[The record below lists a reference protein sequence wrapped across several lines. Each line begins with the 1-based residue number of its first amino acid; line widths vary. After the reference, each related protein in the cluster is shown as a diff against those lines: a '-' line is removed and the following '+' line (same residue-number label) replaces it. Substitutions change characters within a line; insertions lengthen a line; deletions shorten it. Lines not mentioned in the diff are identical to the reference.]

1 MRANSARPPGGH
13 KRSRGFTL
21 IEMMVVVV
29 LIGLIATAIV
39 LTPSFLGGRDSE
51 LEKEGDRAYNLLNY
65 VRDKAQLQ
73 THEFGLLCN
82 DTMYEFLT
90 FDPRRSVWRSV
101 DEDDVLRLRKLPD
114 GLKLRLVVEGRPVIL
129 KTAEDQA
136 REDKNKDKDQREKD
150 RVPHIMLFSNGDLTP
165 FELTL
170 ERPDAG
176 RSISM
181 GSTDAGKIE
190 EQPLKETTR

>member
-1 MRANSARPPGGH
+1 MRANSAPHPGGSN
-13 KRSRGFTL
+13 RSRGFTL
-21 IEMMVVVV
+21 IELMVVVV

-51 LEKEGDRAYNLLNY
+51 LEQEGDRAYNLLNY

-73 THEFGLLCN
+73 THEFGLFCN

-101 DEDDVLRLRKLPD
+101 DEDDVLRLRQLPT
-114 GLKLRLVVEGRPVIL
+114 GLKLRLVVEGRQVVL
-129 KTAEDQA
+129 KTAADQA
-136 REDKNKDKDQREKD
+136 REDKLKDKDKREKD

-165 FELTL
+165 FELTF
-170 ERPDAG
+170 EREGAG

-181 GSTDAGKIE
+181 KSTDEGKIE
-190 EQPLKETTR
+190 EQPLKELTR

>member
-1 MRANSARPPGGH
+1 MRPPSARHPGGH

-39 LTPSFLGGRDSE
+39 LSPSFMGGRDSE

-65 VRDKAQLQ
+65 ARDKAQLQ
-73 THEFGLLCN
+73 THEFGLFCN
-82 DTMYEFLT
+82 DSMYEFLT
-90 FDPRRSVWRSV
+90 FDPRRAVWRSV
-101 DEDDVLRLRKLPD
+101 DEDDVLRQRKLPD
-114 GLKLRLVVEGRPVIL
+114 GLKVRLYVEGRQIIL

-136 REDKNKDKDQREKD
+136 REEKSKDKDQREKD

-165 FELTL
+165 FQLTF
-170 ERPDAG
+170 EREGAG

-181 GSTDAGKIE
+181 ASNDEGKIE